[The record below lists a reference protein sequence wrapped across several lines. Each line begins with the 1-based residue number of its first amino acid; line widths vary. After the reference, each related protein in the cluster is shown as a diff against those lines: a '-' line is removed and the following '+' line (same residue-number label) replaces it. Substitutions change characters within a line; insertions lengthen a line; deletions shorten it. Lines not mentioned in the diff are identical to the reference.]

1 MNTIA
6 NPVSQHLS
14 RLCRR
19 LCRSAFASLALALA
33 TAPAHAAEFDLS
45 GLPAYRVEHPVSG
58 LVRFHGNAY
67 GGLIPKWQEAFQR
80 HHPGVAF
87 QNTLPSSDTAFPA
100 LVTGVTDLAPNGSEP
115 ALVEWL
121 SFYEVFGYHAT
132 DIIVGTG
139 TYDTPGR
146 SPGMVIVVHKD
157 NPITRLTV
165 DQLDGIFGAE
175 RNGSL
180 VGFKWTLENAR
191 GPEKN
196 IRTWGQLGLTGEW
209 ADKPINTYGHAPTG
223 AARFFQLHVLKN
235 SDKWN
240 PNFQGFVETGSKM
253 ISETDQAQLGGVQHM
268 LRNIL
273 ANDKYGIAWTIMPQA
288 KGISGIKTL
297 ALAPREGGAYV
308 EPSRVTLQNRSYP
321 LTRNIYLYLNRKPG
335 TPLDLRLREFL
346 RFVLSREGQEI
357 LMQDGGFLPL
367 TPNLVEEQRARLE

>member
-1 MNTIA
+1 MGVTLL
-6 NPVSQHLS
+6 V
-14 RLCRR
+14 CV
-19 LCRSAFASLALALA
+19 LAAL
-33 TAPAHAAEFDLS
+33 PGRAAEFDLT
-45 GLPAYRVEHPVSG
+45 GLPRYEKQHDTKG
-58 LVRFHGNAY
+58 NLRFHGNAW
-67 GGLIPKWQEAFQR
+67 GGLIQKWQEAFKR
-80 HHPGVAF
+80 HHPHVTF

-121 SFYEVFGYHAT
+121 SFYEVFGHHAT

-146 SPGMVIVVHKD
+146 SPGMVIFVHKD
-157 NPITRLTV
+157 NPLSRLTM

-253 ISETDQAQLGGVQHM
+253 VSDTDPEQLGGVQHM
-268 LRNIL
+268 LRNLL

-288 KGISGIKTL
+288 VGVPDIKPL
-297 ALAPREGGAYV
+297 AIAPRGGGDYV
-308 EPSRVTLQNRSYP
+308 QPSRVTLQNRSYP
-321 LTRNIYLYLNRKPG
+321 LTRSIYIYLNRKPG
-335 TPLDLRLREFL
+335 TPLEPRIKEFL
-346 RFVLSREGQEI
+346 RFTLSREGQEI
-357 LMQDGGFLPL
+357 VMQEGGFLPL
-367 TPNLVEEQRARLE
+367 TADIAAAQRARLD

>member
-1 MNTIA
+1 MNMMKPTPTI
-6 NPVSQHLS
+6 LS
-14 RLCRR
+14 VL
-19 LCRSAFASLALALA
+19 LLLSAVIL
-33 TAPAHAAEFDLS
+33 PGRAAEFDLS
-45 GLPAYRVEHPVSG
+45 GLPTYVPQHRVEGV
-58 LVRFHGNAY
+58 LRFHGNAY
-67 GGLIPKWQEAFQR
+67 GGLIGKWQEAFQR
-80 HHPGVAF
+80 HHPRAQF

-100 LVTGVTDLAPNGSEP
+100 LVTGVADLAPNGSEP

-146 SPGMVIVVHKD
+146 SPGMVIFVHKD
-157 NPITRLTV
+157 NPLTRLTV

-175 RNGSL
+175 RNGSM

-191 GPEKN
+191 GPEQN

-240 PNFQGFVETGSKM
+240 PNFQGFVETGTKM
-253 ISETDQAQLGGVQHM
+253 ISDTDREQRGGVQHM
-268 LRNIL
+268 LRDLL
-273 ANDKYGIAWTIMPQA
+273 ANDRYGIAWTIMPQA
-288 KGISGIKTL
+288 QGIPGIKL
-297 ALAPREGGAYV
+297 VALAPRGGGNYV
-308 EPSRVTLQNRSYP
+308 LPSRATFQNRSYP

-335 TPLDLRLREFL
+335 TPLEPRIREFL

-357 LMQDGGFLPL
+357 VMQEGGFLPL
-367 TPNLVEEQRARLE
+367 TAELAAAQRARLD